1 MNTGDMSTE
10 YNTSPYLL
18 DDAMGELGND
28 AMLKNNDKSHW
39 AKKINVFRCP
49 EDKGSYRLV
58 TYKKNVANDDT
69 VNGIGLFRSVIFNAS
84 SKIVCIAPTKS
95 MSYDGFKEKLPD
107 LSNLITEE
115 FVDGTMINLFWDERT
130 PQDHTPDKDIIGGG
144 WRIATRKNLGA
155 HSHFYRYTNY
165 NVQRNFADMFWE
177 TFEASNII
185 VEKLDKT
192 FCYSFVLR
200 HPENR
205 IVSYVSKPELYLTD
219 VLHMETVSEMIP
231 TTNSD
236 DNAPPINI
244 DTDENN
250 TNKYTINTVNRSTYM
265 NMPAFVG
272 SSVKYPQ
279 VFMLDSYE
287 QLEKKVNEHTPDGT
301 LTKGYVLRC
310 PLTNLRT
317 KIVPEEYNFVKELRG
332 NFADMRFLYL
342 TLHKQDRVHEYLH
355 YYPEQF
361 DLFNEYT
368 HLLQDYTHCMHSLY
382 RDCYI
387 SKTKPLK
394 EYPANFRTHMYK
406 VHEIYKQFYF
416 DNNRL
421 RSIQYADVE
430 LYLKELDTPLLFNT
444 MFVVK

>member
-1 MNTGDMSTE
+1 MNSNDTSSA
-10 YNTSPYLL
+10 YNAPPYLL
-18 DDAMGELGND
+18 HE
-28 AMLKNNDKSHW
+28 AMLKNNDNDQW
-39 AKKINVFRCP
+39 LKKVNVFRCP

-58 TYKKNVANDDT
+58 TYKKDRANNNT
-69 VNGIGLFRSVIFNAS
+69 LNSIGLFRSVIFNAS
-84 SKIVCIAPTKS
+84 SKVVCIAPTKS
-95 MSYDGFKEKLPD
+95 MSYDGFKEKLPN

-115 FVDGTMINLFWDERT
+115 FIDGTMINLFWDERS
-130 PQDHTPDKDIIGGG
+130 PQDHTPDKDVIGGG
-144 WRIATRKNLGA
+144 WRIATRKSIGA
-155 HSHFYRYTNY
+155 HSHFYRYTNH

-177 TFEASNII
+177 TFEASNIV

-205 IVSYVSKPELYLTD
+205 IVSYVNEPELYLTD
-219 VLHMETVSEMIP
+219 VLHMETETVPETIP
-231 TTNSD
+231 TTD
-236 DNAPPINI
+236 DDENAPPINV
-244 DTDENN
+244 DDDETD
-250 TNKYTINTVNRSTYM
+250 TNKYTINVVNRSTYM
-265 NMPAFVG
+265 NMPAFDG

-279 VFMLDSYE
+279 LFMLDSYE
-287 QLEKKVNEHTPDGT
+287 NLEKRVSGHSPDGT

-310 PLTNLRT
+310 PITNLRT

-342 TLHKQDRVHEYLH
+342 VLYKQDRVHEYLH

-361 DLFNEYT
+361 ELFNEYT
-368 HLLQDYTHCMHSLY
+368 HLLQDYTHCMHALY

-406 VHEIYKQFYF
+406 IHEIYKQLYF
-416 DNNRL
+416 NNNNNNNRR
-421 RSIQYADVE
+421 RSIHSTDVE
-430 LYLKELDTPLLFNT
+430 QYVKELDTPLLFNT